1 MSLRWLTGMVG
12 RTTPKVRI
20 RRKAAPLAQRE
31 LAAEIDAHAVA
42 VRRLW
47 SRGIVRDSEQGAPAD
62 SAVIARVE
70 VEERRELAAWLD
82 DADDEEAA
90 TDVRT
95 DWIFFPSRPEAIL
108 IGVID
113 GSADGAELIRFNLR
127 FAVDRYRRQLERLAR
142 SGRLGLTTL
151 PLQISEEGQLE
162 SRCVFIPI
170 QVEPLRAF
178 LHELPPAPV
187 V

>member
-1 MSLRWLTGMVG
+1 MSLRWLTGMG
-12 RTTPKVRI
+12 GGKTPKVGI
-20 RRKAAPLAQRE
+20 RRKAAPLARRE

-47 SRGIVRDSEQGAPAD
+47 SREVVRDLAQGAPAD
-62 SAVIARVE
+62 RAVIARVE

-90 TDVRT
+90 ADVRT
-95 DWIFFPSRPEAIL
+95 DWILFPSPPEAIL

-113 GSADGAELIRFNLR
+113 GGSDGAESIRFNLR

-151 PLQISEEGQLE
+151 PLQIGGEGQLQ

-170 QVEPLRAF
+170 QAGPLRAF
-178 LHELPPAPV
+178 LRELPPAPV